1 MNKVDRKEYI
11 RTNKYYI
18 ILGSIC
24 LISLIIVMIYSIGGR
39 TKQYLTEHGRIEKTE
54 ITTGYI
60 VKTEKT
66 VEKDKSKVLVPVIS
80 EGSKVAKKSIIATYK
95 GEEYKNYEETLASM
109 DKEILERMQELP
121 AEYSS
126 EVTAIEATIFSLVK
140 NSLKETSYNKMQEYK
155 QKINTNI
162 NKRAIIIGELSPKG
176 AEIKTLIAKRNK
188 YEEEAKKSNDNI
200 YAPITGIVSY
210 NADGLEEELKLS
222 KINKLSYDK
231 IKELVN
237 TKKEKNSTK
246 IKVVN
251 NYEAYIVIKSKLE
264 NLDYMA
270 EGYEYRVRLIENN
283 NYEFIATLER
293 LEQKE
298 DGVEV
303 YFKVSNGIEE
313 LVNLRES
320 EVEIVWDSYEG
331 LYVPIETLKKDEAT
345 GIYYIWINR
354 YTETKSVPVKVRIQ
368 NDSYAVVKNYEAE
381 ELEEL
386 GIETEYELELYDRVT
401 VINE

>member
-1 MNKVDRKEYI
+1 MNKIDRKEYI

-66 VEKDKSKVLVPVIS
+66 VEKDQSKVLVPVIS

-331 LYVPIETLKKDEAT
+331 LYVPIETLKKDETT

-401 VINE
+401 VIKE